1 MSPAPDWSRA
11 SSAVFAGAIEI
22 WGRHRRGPSRRRRAC
37 EAPPS
42 RGTCRAARRRPSRAP
57 PSGAPTIQWAGVARE
72 RSLVLPVLLTAIV
85 GLGALSIDM
94 FLPSLP
100 AMTLAFG
107 SDAATAQL
115 TVTLFLAGLA
125 AAQLVW
131 GPLSDRL
138 GRRRV
143 LLAGLAVYATA
154 GTACAFAPSMSLLV
168 ANAQDRKSTRLK
180 SSHVASS
187 YSVFC
192 MEKKKAEQLH
202 SLLYICFFLLLRRSP
217 RSTLFPY
224 TTLFRSFLAGLAAA
238 QLVWG
243 PLSDRLGRRRVLLA
257 GLAVYATAG
266 TACAFAPSMSL
277 LVANA

>member
-1 MSPAPDWSRA
+1 MSPAPDWGRA
-11 SSAVFAGAIEI
+11 SSAGFAGAIEI
-22 WGRHRRGPSRRRRAC
+22 WGRHRRGPRR
-37 EAPPS
+37 PPPTK
-42 RGTCRAARRRPSRAP
+42 TCRAARRRPSHAP

-125 AAQLVW
+125 AGQLVW

-138 GRRRV
+138 RRRRV

-154 GTACAFAPSMSLLV
+154 GTA
-168 ANAQDRKSTRLK
+168 
-180 SSHVASS
+180 
-187 YSVFC
+187 
-192 MEKKKAEQLH
+192 
-202 SLLYICFFLLLRRSP
+202 
-217 RSTLFPY
+217 
-224 TTLFRSFLAGLAAA
+224 
-238 QLVWG
+238 WG
-243 PLSDRLGRRRVLLA
+243 PPPRISPLIAPPGVPGARAGGRPGVPPA
-257 GLAVYATAG
+257 GRA
-266 TACAFAPSMSL
+266 APL
-277 LVANA
+277 Q

>member
-1 MSPAPDWSRA
+1 MSPAPDWGRA
-11 SSAVFAGAIEI
+11 SSAGFAGAIEI

-37 EAPPS
+37 EAPPPTK
-42 RGTCRAARRRPSRAP
+42 TCRAARRRPSRAP

-125 AAQLVW
+125 AGQLVW

-138 GRRRV
+138 RRRRV
-143 LLAGLAVYATA
+143 LLAGPGPFATPGA
-154 GTACAFAPSMSLLV
+154 ARGPPPHNEPLL
-168 ANAQDRKSTRLK
+168 
-180 SSHVASS
+180 
-187 YSVFC
+187 
-192 MEKKKAEQLH
+192 
-202 SLLYICFFLLLRRSP
+202 
-217 RSTLFPY
+217 
-224 TTLFRSFLAGLAAA
+224 
-238 QLVWG
+238 G
-243 PLSDRLGRRRVLLA
+243 P
-257 GLAVYATAG
+257 
-266 TACAFAPSMSL
+266 
-277 LVANA
+277 